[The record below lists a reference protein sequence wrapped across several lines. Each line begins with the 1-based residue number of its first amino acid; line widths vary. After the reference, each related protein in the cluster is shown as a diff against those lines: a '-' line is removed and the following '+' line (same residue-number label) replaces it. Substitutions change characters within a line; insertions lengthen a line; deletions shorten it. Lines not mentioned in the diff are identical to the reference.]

1 MSNET
6 SGAKKPR
13 STRDS
18 AKQRDTASQES
29 LDTFP
34 LVPAAAKSRGENKAK
49 TSPKKGA
56 SAETK
61 RARSTRTR
69 EQDAADEHAAVK
81 ASGHD
86 ASDKAPAALNG
97 KQQRFILEYLIDFNA
112 SQAAI
117 RAGYSPKTAGSQAH
131 DLLKKP
137 EIQAAIAEARDRTSN
152 RLELTRD
159 QVIEQYR
166 RLGFSDIRKA
176 FDAYGQIKPI
186 AELDEE
192 TAAAIQ
198 GYEVEMRMIDGP
210 DAPPVPV
217 LKVKWADRKG
227 ALDSIM
233 RAQGWN
239 SAEKHELTGKGGGAI
254 EHAVR
259 VVLVPPKQKAEV
271 ETRQIERDEG

>member
-13 STRDS
+13 SKRDS
-18 AKQRDTASQES
+18 TKQAQMPPESPDTSPQKQR
-29 LDTFP
+29 
-34 LVPAAAKSRGENKAK
+34 AAKSRATTVGEGSSQNRN
-49 TSPKKGA
+49 T
-56 SAETK
+56 
-61 RARSTRTR
+61 RSS
-69 EQDAADEHAAVK
+69 K
-81 ASGHD
+81 ASEHD
-86 ASDKAPAALNG
+86 ADKAPLND

-137 EIQAAIAEARDRTSN
+137 EIQTAIAEARDRTSN

-198 GYEVEMRMIDGP
+198 GYEVEMRMLDGP